1 VEARISH
8 LLNLSMKRSGLPRLA
23 AALFFCGF
31 SLVAF
36 GLPRSA
42 EALDASD
49 FGIEVTDA
57 TVDGVNQIF
66 PRPAVAITSIAPAG
80 GASFDVTVDLTDAVT
95 LGSLQVEIDYSA
107 ANGEF
112 AGEFTAVECDAPLAA
127 LGAIVSINDNEPA
140 EILGIAIIKFGGFAG
155 PVELATCR
163 FESNSTTTLPPMTTT
178 TLDVTTTT
186 LDEMTTTT
194 LDGTTTTTSTTT
206 TVSIP
211 PSSTTTVSTTSTS
224 LLPLE
229 PPFDCD
235 VTFGVVDDS
244 VLGTLTYDV
253 DYSGNVGGSFDGEGG
268 NVQCEAGSGLLAS
281 FNHDA
286 AAEFLT
292 SVFVSGDPIEGP
304 RDLAVCAFS
313 SPENLPAKSAFEVT
327 ITEQTTPDFFPI
339 QSEVAATR
347 MVCNGVVVTTC
358 GDGVVEPPEQCDQ
371 GDRNSDTRPNR
382 CRTNCRTA
390 YCGDGVIDNG
400 EECDDGNRQSGDLC
414 TRQCRVAAVC
424 GDADFDG
431 EIDATDALI
440 LLNAAVGLVEDC
452 PIDRCDVT
460 GDGRVTATDAQA
472 VLAAAIGLPVA
483 LVCEALPAGP

>member
-1 VEARISH
+1 
-8 LLNLSMKRSGLPRLA
+8 MKRTGLPRLA
-23 AALFFCGF
+23 TALFFCGI
-31 SLVAF
+31 LF
-36 GLPRSA
+36 GVLGLARSA
-42 EALDASD
+42 AALEASD

-66 PRPAVAITSIAPAG
+66 PRPTVAITSISPAG
-80 GASFDVTVDLTDAVT
+80 GVSFDIKIDLTDAVT
-95 LGSLQVEIDYSA
+95 LGSLQVEIDYSG

-140 EILGIAIIKFGGFAG
+140 ESLGIAIIKFGGFAG
-155 PVELATCR
+155 PFELATCR

-178 TLDVTTTT
+178 TLGGTTTT
-186 LDEMTTTT
+186 LDGTTTTLDGMTTTT

-229 PPFDCD
+229 PPYDCD

-253 DYSGNVGGSFDGEGG
+253 DYSGNTGGSFDGKGG
-268 NVQCEAGSGLLAS
+268 KVQCAAESGLLAS
-281 FNHDA
+281 FNHDPA
-286 AAEFLT
+286 ADLLT
-292 SVFVSGDPIEGP
+292 SVFVSGEPIEGP

-313 SPENLPAKSAFEVT
+313 SPEVLPAKSAFEVT

-339 QSEVAATR
+339 RSEVAATR

-382 CRTNCRTA
+382 CRTNCRSA
-390 YCGDGVIDNG
+390 RCGDGVVDNG

-414 TRQCRVAAVC
+414 TRQCRDAAVC

-431 EIDATDALI
+431 ELNATDALI

-452 PIDRCDVT
+452 PIDRCDVNE
-460 GDGRVTATDAQA
+460 DGRVTARDALA
-472 VLAAAIGLPVA
+472 VLAAAIGLPA
-483 LVCEALPAGP
+483 DLICDALPGDA